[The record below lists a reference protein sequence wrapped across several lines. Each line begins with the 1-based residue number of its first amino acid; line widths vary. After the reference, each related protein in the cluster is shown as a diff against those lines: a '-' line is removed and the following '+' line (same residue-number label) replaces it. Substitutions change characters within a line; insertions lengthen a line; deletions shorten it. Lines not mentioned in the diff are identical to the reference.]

1 MGTGGLLVPGRS
13 YDALI
18 YLERS
23 PAMAPLRFA
32 VCQ

>member
-1 MGTGGLLVPGRS
+1 MGTDGFVVPGRS
-13 YDALI
+13 YDALV

-23 PAMAPLRFA
+23 PAMQPLRFA